1 MPNKKGLENQA
12 LSNSFLFSKGEIVLN
27 FPLSRASR
35 SFRYHCHSHCPHL
48 FEFAHYVRLHSTENS
63 PNPITKSSSNPNEI
77 KKGRNK
83 SCPFLFS
90 KGEIRTLDLTGMS
103 RALSPTEL
111 PCHKH
116 FYYYML
122 KKKLQYLS
130 KK

>member
-1 MPNKKGLENQA
+1 MLLKNLRPANYP
-12 LSNSFLFSKGEIVLN
+12 FLNTKNSKGVLD
-27 FPLSRASR
+27 FPFSRASR
-35 SFRYHCHSHCPHL
+35 SFRIRCHSLCPHI
-48 FEFAHYVRLHSTENS
+48 FEFVHFVQLHSTENP
-63 PNPITKSSSNPNEI
+63 PNSITEFLSNPNKI
-77 KKGRNK
+77 KEDRNK
-83 SCPFLFS
+83 SCPLLFS

-116 FYYYML
+116 LYYYML